1 MSLRMLGRLRTH
13 FQNTDLQA
21 LCFEVSTDDCDEV
34 QLSPERTFW
43 LPRNVA
49 IDSAIAVNHLRNCA
63 TTPDGL
69 TFEVDG
75 NFDDCVAGW
84 VSKLLYFVKNFRFEI
99 LNLHAEYA
107 ETAEVIAF
115 LKITRFPLHTK
126 TKVDGLR
133 DIWLRVCYEALE
145 DLVEESF
152 LQWPYMQNLERIHL
166 EVVSLRLE
174 PVRVGGESISAPPPR
189 ERPKSFSRRA
199 DPKTWIMTS
208 LSRFISLNP
217 VQRGTRLGRCSR
229 SPPPQPVFLAAVV
242 SLVWDS
248 VAHPVMF
255 LLLCP
260 RASWRPNLLRTWP
273 MPGPAPIQDR
283 PRCWHSFTDEISTY
297 FAVSVRDRS
306 SWRSYLDARRLP
318 ASHVQVIFDRILQ
331 EERRSTRLLRAHIRH
346 STKSDGRKSYW
357 TS

>member
-1 MSLRMLGRLRTH
+1 
-13 FQNTDLQA
+13 NTDLQA

-166 EVVSLRLE
+166 EVCLFATDLPGDPTWMLDVFQLPMCKLFSIEYCKKSDEAPDCSAHIFVILRKVMDLFESASDGDFPKLFQLVLRQAQLTWEHQE
-174 PVRVGGESISAPPPR
+174 PTPSHSKVRMPGDDGSWNVYSTKNRATGVPLSVFVNTKDNIR
-189 ERPKSFSRRA
+189 ERK
-199 DPKTWIMTS
+199 
-208 LSRFISLNP
+208 
-217 VQRGTRLGRCSR
+217 
-229 SPPPQPVFLAAVV
+229 
-242 SLVWDS
+242 
-248 VAHPVMF
+248 
-255 LLLCP
+255 
-260 RASWRPNLLRTWP
+260 
-273 MPGPAPIQDR
+273 
-283 PRCWHSFTDEISTY
+283 
-297 FAVSVRDRS
+297 
-306 SWRSYLDARRLP
+306 
-318 ASHVQVIFDRILQ
+318 
-331 EERRSTRLLRAHIRH
+331 
-346 STKSDGRKSYW
+346 
-357 TS
+357 